1 MEIPKVGTGTFRP
14 KAKKGT
20 SCKLIIQDEVNCKF
34 EGLDP
39 SLRSLLIKEVSYI
52 LPYAKFTPAGR
63 LGRWNGEVNFMNM
76 GGGTYL
82 HMLDKL
88 LPILD
93 EYEVQIEL
101 EDHRIDYGF
110 QFDPI
115 DENIFSDVVFPIGHH
130 MEGKSIILRE
140 HQVNSVNACLANPH
154 GLLLAAT
161 GAGKAQPLDEPVL
174 TVDGWKRMGDIKVGD
189 MVKCP
194 DGTNAS
200 VLGVYP
206 QGSKPTVRMTFA
218 DGREVECCDEHL
230 WNVYSIAG
238 SKKMET
244 RWRNLTVKEI
254 INLQNSQNGKQNR
267 PVYIKTITGDIFEEK
282 ELPIHPYLLGVLL
295 GDGCIKNGQIMISS
309 SDQFIID
316 KVSSLLPDGYIIKKK
331 PTSKYDYLIVMDDN
345 KKSEYFSKHYSNRG
359 NEFRII
365 LESLGLYGKYSYEKF
380 IPDVY
385 KTSSISQRLELIQ
398 GLMDT
403 DGTVDTGLKN
413 NKPRNTAEYYST
425 SEKLI
430 DDLKDVMNSLGG
442 YCIKKQKQTTYTY
455 KGEKKKGRLSC
466 RLRLNYHNM
475 EDLVSLPRKRKFL
488 NSKRLRVENKLKI
501 EKIEYIENKECQ
513 CIYIDHPEHLYI
525 TRDYLVTHNTIICA
539 ALAKSVQKYGR
550 SVIVVPSTDLV
561 QQTYND
567 YVMMG
572 LDTGMFCGAQ
582 KDFGHQH
589 TITTWQS
596 FNSLWK
602 KTKKGEIELTE
613 QDVHDFID
621 GVVCVIVD
629 EVQTARG
636 DALSNLLSKVMQNV
650 PLRWGLTGTI
660 PKDQIEAARIKCNL
674 GNVIYTVTSKEL
686 QDKKILS
693 TCNISC
699 IKLKSSMK
707 FENYAEELKFL
718 TTDRE
723 RMSYVAKL
731 IQALSES
738 GNTLVLVDRIE
749 CGNLLCEFLGLP
761 KSEFVKGD
769 TKKKDRE
776 SSYGEI
782 RWADNKIL
790 IATYGVASTGISI
803 SRLYNVVL
811 VEPGKSFIKTIQS
824 IGRGLRVAEDK
835 DHVEIIDIS
844 SSTKYSA
851 KHLRERLVY
860 YKEAKYP
867 HNVIEVKDWQNLSD

>member
-161 GAGKAQPLDEPVL
+161 GAGK
-174 TVDGWKRMGDIKVGD
+174 
-189 MVKCP
+189 
-194 DGTNAS
+194 
-200 VLGVYP
+200 
-206 QGSKPTVRMTFA
+206 
-218 DGREVECCDEHL
+218 
-230 WNVYSIAG
+230 
-238 SKKMET
+238 
-244 RWRNLTVKEI
+244 
-254 INLQNSQNGKQNR
+254 
-267 PVYIKTITGDIFEEK
+267 
-282 ELPIHPYLLGVLL
+282 
-295 GDGCIKNGQIMISS
+295 
-309 SDQFIID
+309 
-316 KVSSLLPDGYIIKKK
+316 
-331 PTSKYDYLIVMDDN
+331 
-345 KKSEYFSKHYSNRG
+345 
-359 NEFRII
+359 
-365 LESLGLYGKYSYEKF
+365 
-380 IPDVY
+380 
-385 KTSSISQRLELIQ
+385 
-398 GLMDT
+398 
-403 DGTVDTGLKN
+403 
-413 NKPRNTAEYYST
+413 
-425 SEKLI
+425 
-430 DDLKDVMNSLGG
+430 
-442 YCIKKQKQTTYTY
+442 
-455 KGEKKKGRLSC
+455 
-466 RLRLNYHNM
+466 
-475 EDLVSLPRKRKFL
+475 
-488 NSKRLRVENKLKI
+488 
-501 EKIEYIENKECQ
+501 
-513 CIYIDHPEHLYI
+513 
-525 TRDYLVTHNTIICA
+525 TIICA
-539 ALAKSVQKYGR
+539 ALARSVQKYGR

-811 VEPGKSFIKTIQS
+811 IEPGKSFIKTIQS